1 MTRSI
6 APPILAILLLAGC
19 NDAGLTKFN
28 AEPTAE
34 ITSHGPDAAH
44 NPPSIYEGALVTF
57 AGEVSDPDDTFEDLS
72 VVWYLGDEIL
82 CEATPADA
90 QGGSTCEGRTD
101 LDSDSVRLVVSDPEN
116 KTATAT
122 VQLDIVPTEA
132 PDALISAPLE
142 TGRYYADLRITFE
155 GLVTDTEDS
164 PDALGVT
171 WESDL
176 DGVLDVANEPDSA
189 GQLIG
194 RAELSEGEHLITL
207 RVEDTHEKVGTDA
220 VAITVGAANRAPD
233 CAINRPADAS
243 VWVFGDTISF
253 AGLTSDADVD
263 AEELDYALRSDIDGL
278 LGVGTPA
285 NTGDIAL
292 DVDTLSK
299 GTHLIT
305 LEVADEVEASCEDT
319 IQVIV
324 DTIPTVEIT
333 NPTDGT
339 EQNEDEP
346 FAVRGTVGDE
356 QDAPPAMDIVWE
368 SDVDGVLDTAPAAT
382 DGSLIFSAEGLSLG
396 VHVLTLTATDSVGLS
411 ATTSISIEVN
421 GLPTAPVISIVPAA
435 PGSGVDLVATIDT
448 DSTDPDGDPVSYAHG
463 WTQNGLST
471 THTGDTVP
479 AADTA
484 KDDVW
489 EVTVTP
495 SDTLGTGP
503 SATASVTIGNGVP
516 TVDSTGLT
524 PTGPT
529 TNETLTVTATG
540 SDPDGDPVAL
550 TYEWFVDGL
559 STGQTGSTLDGTS
572 WFDKDQVVW
581 VEVVASDGDDSSGV
595 TTTSSATAVNTPPQ
609 APTIDLTPASPRSA
623 NDDIVCEVTADGTDD
638 DADTQ
643 THSFAWT
650 VGGVAHT
657 TAFDTATTSTVDA
670 TDVAEGDVWVC
681 TVTPNDGDD
690 DGATA
695 TASVTAVKGFEGWPT
710 TEVSLGDSDW
720 FFEGEDVSDYA
731 GWAVGA
737 AGDVDGDG
745 LDDLLIGGYNAGDA
759 SVRTGMAFLV
769 AAGSLSASGTLD
781 LASADWRFMGESAS
795 DQAGKHV
802 AGAGDVDDDG
812 YADILVGAPN
822 LDISATNEGGIYLYL
837 GGDLG
842 TVSDVH
848 LYDAHAVLS
857 GEAGGD
863 RVGEAATDAGDIDGD
878 GLSDLLIGASG
889 NDDAGTSAG
898 KAYLVYGD
906 SVGGDLVLSDADF
919 GWTGE
924 AAGDVAGASVAALG
938 DVDGDGTDDLLV
950 GAWGSDDAASN
961 AGKAYILLG
970 GSLPADGAPLSS
982 ASITLLGEGADDF
995 AAYSAAGPGDVD
1007 GDGLGDIL
1015 LGAYGDAPAGSR
1027 SGRSYLVYASTLSGA
1042 ATLDLGSADHRF
1054 SGEAGS
1060 DLSGIRVAG
1069 AGDVDND
1076 GLADLMV
1083 AAPANDSAG
1092 SNSGKVYLILADN
1105 IPATRNLGLASV
1117 DYSFTGEAI
1126 GDQAGYGIAG
1136 VGDVDGDGFGDM
1148 LIGSWGDNTGG
1159 LDAGKAYL
1167 MRSP

>member
-1 MTRSI
+1 MHRPI
-6 APPILAILLLAGC
+6 VPHILPILTLAAC

-28 AEPTAE
+28 AEPVAE
-34 ITSHGPDAAH
+34 ITSHAADEDG
-44 NPPSIYEGALVTF
+44 NPPSVYEGALVTF
-57 AGEVSDPDDTFEDLS
+57 TGEVSDPDDAFTSLS
-72 VVWYLGDEIL
+72 VVWYLGDEVL
-82 CEATPADA
+82 CEAAPADEE
-90 QGGSTCEGRTD
+90 GGSSCEGRTD
-101 LDSDSVRLVVSDPEN
+101 LGSDSVRMVVSDPEN
-116 KTATAT
+116 KTATAS
-122 VQLDIVPTEA
+122 VALAIVPTDA
-132 PDALISAPLE
+132 PDAIISAPLE
-142 TGRYYADLRITFE
+142 VGRYYEDIRLTFE
-155 GLVTDTEDS
+155 GTVTDTEDS
-164 PDALGVT
+164 PEDLSVV

-189 GQLIG
+189 GTLIG
-194 RAELSEGEHLITL
+194 RTSLSEGEHLITL
-207 RVEDTHEKVGTDA
+207 RVEDTHGKVGTDA
-220 VAITVGAANRAPD
+220 VAVTVGPANRAPD
-233 CAINRPADAS
+233 CALNRPADAS
-243 VWVFGDTISF
+243 VWVFGETISF
-253 AGLTSDADVD
+253 AGLASDADVD
-263 AEELDYALRSDIDGL
+263 AEELDWALRSDIDGL

-285 NTGDIAL
+285 NTGDLSL
-292 DVDTLSK
+292 DTDTLSK
-299 GTHLIT
+299 GTHVVT

-324 DTIPTVEIT
+324 DTPPEVEIT
-333 NPTDGT
+333 EPADGT

-346 FAVRGTVGDE
+346 FIVRGAVSDE
-356 QDAPPAMDIVWE
+356 QDTAPSLDIVWE
-368 SDVDGVLDTAPAAT
+368 SDVDGVLDTTPATSGGALYFSGT
-382 DGSLIFSAEGLSLG
+382 DLTLG
-396 VHVLTLTATDSVGLS
+396 VHVLTVTVTDSVGLS
-411 ATTSISIEVN
+411 AQASITIEVN
-421 GLPTAPVISIVPAA
+421 GLPTAPGVSILPAD
-435 PGSGVDLVATIDT
+435 PGSGDDLVANIDT
-448 DSTDPDGDPVSYAHG
+448 ASTDPDGDTVTYMYA
-463 WTQNGLST
+463 WTQNGVST
-471 THTGDTVP
+471 SHTSDTVP

-495 SDTLGTGP
+495 TDGLGSGAP
-503 SATASVTIGNGVP
+503 AAASATVGNGVP
-516 TVDSTGLT
+516 TVDSASIS

-529 TNETLTVTATG
+529 TDETLTVTATG

-559 STGQTGSTLDGTS
+559 STGQTGTSLDGGT

-581 VEVVASDGDDSSGV
+581 VEVVASDGEDSSAA
-595 TTTSSATAVNTPPQ
+595 TTTASVTVVNTPPE
-609 APTIDLTPASPRSA
+609 APTIDLSPAAPRSS
-623 NDDIVCEVTADGTDD
+623 NDDIVCEVTAAGDD
-638 DADTQ
+638 DDGDSQ
-643 THSFAWT
+643 TYTFDWT
-650 VGGVAHT
+650 VDGVAFT
-657 TAFDTATTSTVDA
+657 GAFDDSTSSTVDA
-670 TDVAEGDVWVC
+670 ADVDEDAVWVC

-695 TASVTAVKGFEGWPT
+695 SATVTAVKGFEGWPST
-710 TEVSLGDSDW
+710 SVSLGDSDW
-720 FFEGEDVSDYA
+720 LFVGEDLSDYA

-745 LDDLLIGGYNAGDA
+745 LDDLLIGAYNAGDG
-759 SVRTGMAFLV
+759 SVRTGMAFIV

-781 LASADWRFMGESAS
+781 LSAADWRFIGEDAS

-822 LDISATNEGGIYLYL
+822 LDATSTNEGGVYVYL

-842 TVSDVH
+842 TVPDVQ
-848 LYDAHAVLS
+848 LYDAHAVLT

-863 RVGEAATDAGDIDGD
+863 RVGEAAVSAGDVDGD
-878 GLSDLLIGASG
+878 GMADLLVGASG
-889 NDDAGTSAG
+889 NDDAGTGAG
-898 KAYLVYGD
+898 KAYLLYGD
-906 SVGGDLVLSDADF
+906 GVTGDIDLGDADF

-924 AAGDVAGASVAALG
+924 AAGDAAGASVAGLG

-961 AGKAYILLG
+961 AGQAYILLG

-995 AAYSAAGPGDVD
+995 AAYAAAGPGDVD

-1027 SGRSYLVYASTLSGA
+1027 SGRSYLVYASSLSGLS
-1042 ATLDLGSADHRF
+1042 TLDLGSADHRF

-1083 AAPANDSAG
+1083 SAPANDSAG
-1092 SNSGKVYLILADN
+1092 SNAGSVYLILAEN
-1105 IPATRNLGLASV
+1105 IPATRNVGLATV
-1117 DYSFTGEAI
+1117 DYAFTGEAI

-1136 VGDVDGDGFGDM
+1136 LGDVDGDGFGDM
-1148 LIGSWGDNTGG
+1148 LIGSWGDNDGG

>member
-1 MTRSI
+1 MTRMT
-6 APPILAILLLAGC
+6 ATPMLAVLLLVGC

-34 ITSHGPDAAH
+34 ITSHGPDAAD
-44 NPPSIYEGALVTF
+44 NPPSIYEGAWVTF
-57 AGEVSDPDDTFEDLS
+57 TGSVSDPDDTFEELV
-72 VVWYLGDEIL
+72 VVWYLGDEVL
-82 CEATPADA
+82 CEAAPADGF
-90 QGGSTCEGRTD
+90 GGSSCEGRTD
-101 LDSDSVRLVVSDPEN
+101 LDSHSVRMVVSDPEN

-122 VQLDIVPTEA
+122 VQLDIVPTDA

-142 TGRYYADLRITFE
+142 VGRYYEDVRVTFE
-155 GLVTDTEDS
+155 GVVSDTED
-164 PDALGVT
+164 PPADLGVT

-176 DGVLDVANEPDSA
+176 DGVLDVANEADSA
-189 GQLIG
+189 GTLIG
-194 RAELSEGEHLITL
+194 RTTLSEGEHLITL
-207 RVEDTHEKVGTDA
+207 RVEDTHGKVGTDA
-220 VAITVGAANRAPD
+220 VTVTVGPANRAPD
-233 CAINRPADAS
+233 CALNRPADAS
-243 VWVFGDTISF
+243 VWVFGDSIDF
-253 AGLTSDADVD
+253 AGLASDADVD

-278 LGVGTPA
+278 LGVGTPT

-292 DVDTLSK
+292 ETDTLSK

-324 DTIPTVEIT
+324 DTPPVVEIT
-333 NPTDGT
+333 NPADGT

-346 FAVRGTVGDE
+346 FAVRGSVADE
-356 QDAPPAMDIVWE
+356 QDAAPALDIVWE
-368 SDVDGVLDTAPAAT
+368 SDVDGVLDAAPAAT
-382 DGSLIFSAEGLSLG
+382 DGSLTFSAAGLSLG
-396 VHVLTLTATDSVGLS
+396 VHVLSLTATDSVGLS
-411 ATTSISIEVN
+411 DTASISIEVN

-435 PGSGVDLVATIDT
+435 PGSGVDLVASIDT
-448 DSTDPDGDPVSYAHG
+448 DSTDPDGDAVSYAYA
-463 WTQNGLST
+463 WSRNGLATS
-471 THTGDTVP
+471 HTGDTVP
-479 AADTA
+479 AADTV
-484 KDDVW
+484 KDDAW
-489 EVTVTP
+489 EATVTP
-495 SDTLGTGP
+495 SDALGSGP

-516 TVDSTGLT
+516 TVDSAGVT
-524 PTGPT
+524 PSGPT
-529 TNETLTVTATG
+529 TDETLTVTATG

-559 STGQTGSTLDGTS
+559 STGQTGSTLDGAS
-572 WFDKDQVVW
+572 WFDKDQVIW
-581 VEVVASDGDDSSGV
+581 VEVVANDGDDSSAA
-595 TTTSSATAVNTPPQ
+595 TTTASVTAVNTPPE
-609 APTIDLTPASPRSA
+609 APTIRLTPTAPRSS
-623 NDDIVCEVTADGTDD
+623 NDDIVCEVTADGPDD
-638 DADTQ
+638 DGDAQ
-643 THSFAWT
+643 THDFAWT
-650 VGGVAHT
+650 VDGVAYT
-657 TAFDTATTSTVDA
+657 SAFDSGSTSTVDA
-670 TDVAEGDVWVC
+670 ADVDEGEVWAC

-695 TASVTAVKGFEGWPT
+695 SASVTAVKGFDGWPT
-710 TEVSLGDSDW
+710 TEISLGDSDW

-759 SVRTGMAFLV
+759 SVRTGMAFIV

-781 LASADWRFMGESAS
+781 LASADWRFIGESAS

-802 AGAGDVDDDG
+802 AGAGDIDDDG

-822 LDISATNEGGIYLYL
+822 LDISATNEGGIYVYL

-842 TVSDVH
+842 TVPDVQ

-857 GEAGGD
+857 GESGGD
-863 RVGEAATDAGDIDGD
+863 RVGEAATEAGDVDGD

-889 NDDAGTSAG
+889 NDEAGTGAG

-906 SVGGDLVLSDADF
+906 TITGDVSLSDADF

-924 AAGDVAGASVAALG
+924 SAGDVAGASVAGLG
-938 DVDGDGTDDLLV
+938 DIDGDGTEDLLV
-950 GAWGSDDAASN
+950 GAWGNDDTAAN

-995 AAYSAAGPGDVD
+995 AAYAAAGPGDVD
-1007 GDGLGDIL
+1007 GDGLGDVL

-1027 SGRSYLVYASTLSGA
+1027 SGRSYLIYASTLSGT

-1083 AAPANDSAG
+1083 SAPANDSAG
-1092 SNSGKVYLILADN
+1092 SNSGKVYLILAEN
-1105 IPATRNLGLASV
+1105 IPSTRNLGLSTV
-1117 DYSFTGEAI
+1117 DYTFTGEAI